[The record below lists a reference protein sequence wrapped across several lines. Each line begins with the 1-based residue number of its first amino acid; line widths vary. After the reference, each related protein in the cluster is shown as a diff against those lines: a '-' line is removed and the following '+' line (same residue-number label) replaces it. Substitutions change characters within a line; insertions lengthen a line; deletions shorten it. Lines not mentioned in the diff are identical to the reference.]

1 MPRAKEIIMRRF
13 RASLLALTLFAPTA
27 AHATTA
33 LLDPD
38 GRSLTATLEPW
49 VDSLF
54 QVFLMHLG
62 I

>member
-1 MPRAKEIIMRRF
+1 MRRF